1 MATFEVETDT
11 NTMENPLASNGKPT
25 ELSATPSPVATSQM
39 TEAVVGAHFE
49 SSWFSADGLLYGA
62 GGQDKGVTLWD
73 LETGASTM
81 AVRTDANVLTTCA
94 APDDTSF
101 VVGCGDGGFKL
112 CAMLSP
118 AQVRAEASA
127 AVVWE
132 VGLGREQ
139 HAVRHGV
146 QPRQPLDRDGV
157 RRRQR
162 AAL

>member
-73 LETGASTM
+73 LETGASTT

-118 AQVRAEASA
+118 AQVRAARPPPRWSGRWASA
-127 AVVWE
+127 ASC
-132 VGLGREQ
+132 
-139 HAVRHGV
+139 AA
-146 QPRQPLDRDGV
+146 PRSAATAAGS
-157 RRRQR
+157 RRC
-162 AAL
+162 ATTTACSSLT